1 MPIITPILYYATVQD
16 ALAPFSAGSETFSC
30 NRCTQ
35 TDNTIGATIVQVPHA
50 TWTNSRGKAVILMD
64 TVVLGGINGLNN

>member
-1 MPIITPILYYATVQD
+1 MPPTLNYSIVPDATPPL
-16 ALAPFSAGSETFSC
+16 SAGSETFSC

-35 TDNTIGATIVQVPHA
+35 TDNTIGATIVQLPHA
-50 TWTNSRGKAVILMD
+50 TWTNTRGEAVVLMD